1 MKETGTSH
9 QYNSLADI
17 QIRKAQLQTE
27 LLKKELEIKDTWK
40 RVIAKEKNNRKGLD
54 RYTHI
59 FNSSIGVVDGLLLGW
74 KLYRKFGKTGQVKW
88 FKKKR

>member
-1 MKETGTSH
+1 MKETETSH

-17 QIRKAQLQTE
+17 QIRQAQLQTE
-27 LLKKELEIKDTWK
+27 LLKKELEIKESWK
-40 RVIAKEKNNRKGLD
+40 RVFTKGKNNRKGLD

-74 KLYRKFGKTGQVKW
+74 KLYQKFGKTGKAKW
-88 FKKKR
+88 FKKKK

>member
-1 MKETGTSH
+1 MKETETL

-27 LLKKELEIKDTWK
+27 LLKKELEIKDSWK
-40 RVIAKEKNNRKGLD
+40 RVIIKEKTNRKGLD

-59 FNSSIGVVDGLLLGW
+59 FSSSVGVVDGLLLGW
-74 KLYRKFGKTGQVKW
+74 KLYRKFGKPGKTRW
-88 FKKKR
+88 FKKKK